1 VASAEEPNGTEGRR
15 EPRLTLRARLILT
28 VAALAAAGL
37 VVAMGVTYV
46 SLRSFLVERVDDQLL
61 GARVPVAM
69 ALAVPGDLSQLP
81 RPPMDGGGG
90 GGGGPTMVPPGTYG
104 ELRDGSG
111 TVLDTMVFAY
121 GETAPRPPDLPA
133 DLPTTTIAGG
143 AKDKLMTVGAQN
155 GGGLHYRVLATRLPT
170 LDRVLVVAIPLT
182 EVDRTLTRLLVVE
195 LIVSAGVLA
204 LLAGATWVLVRR
216 ELKPLDAM
224 AADAAAIA
232 SGDLSR
238 RVERAGPRTEV
249 GRLGLALNAMLKE
262 IEEAFAEKQASEDRL
277 RRFLADASHELR
289 TPLTSIRGYSELFR
303 RGVEER
309 PEDRAVAMRRVEEE
323 ASRMGVIV
331 DELLLLAR
339 LDQGRP
345 LEREPVDLAG
355 VAHDAVRDACAAD
368 PGREITFAEPDEAKA
383 GVVVTGDQGRLRQVA
398 GNLVGNALEHTPAGT
413 PVEVRV
419 AIAGD
424 EALLEVS
431 DHGGGLGEDEARQ
444 VFEPFYR
451 SAEARGEAA
460 GAGLGLAIVEAIA
473 EAHGGRAEVVSVPGE
488 GATFRVRLPL
498 AEAGERPVDAEE

>member
-1 VASAEEPNGTEGRR
+1 MASAAEPNGTEGRR

-28 VAALAAAGL
+28 AAVLAAAGL

-61 GARVPVAM
+61 AARVPVAM

-104 ELRDGSG
+104 ELRDGGG

-121 GETAPRPPDLPA
+121 GESAPQPPALPS
-133 DLPTTTIAGG
+133 DLPTTTIRGG
-143 AKDKLMTVGAQN
+143 GDKPITVGAQSA
-155 GGGLHYRVLATRLPT
+155 GGLHYRVLATRLPT

-182 EVDRTLTRLLVVE
+182 EVDRTLTRLLIVE
-195 LIVSAGVLA
+195 LVVSAGVLV

-216 ELKPLDAM
+216 ELKPLEAM

-345 LEREPVDLAG
+345 LERGPVDLAG
-355 VAHDAVRDACAAD
+355 VAHDAVRDARAAD
-368 PGREITFAEPDEAKA
+368 PTREITFAEPDEAEA
-383 GVVVTGDQGRLRQVA
+383 GVVVTGDEGRLRQVA

-419 AIAGD
+419 TIAGD
-424 EALLEVS
+424 QALLEVS
-431 DHGGGLGEDEARQ
+431 DHGGGLSEDEARQ

-473 EAHGGRAEVVSVPGE
+473 EAHGGRAEVDSVPGE

-498 AEAGERPVDAEE
+498 AEAGEGPVDAEE